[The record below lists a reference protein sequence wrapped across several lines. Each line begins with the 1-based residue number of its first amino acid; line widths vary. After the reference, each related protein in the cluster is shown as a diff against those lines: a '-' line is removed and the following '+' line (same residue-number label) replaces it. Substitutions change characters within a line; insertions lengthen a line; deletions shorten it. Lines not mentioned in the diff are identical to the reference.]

1 MENDQAKSRLSTA
14 IAIVLLAFFVVLSVA
29 SIWNDS
35 ATMDESVH
43 IPAAYSYLSQKD
55 MRLNPEHPPLL
66 KDLSAVPLLLMKINF
81 PAEHPSWAENINDQW
96 AFGPKFLY
104 ESGNDADEIIFWA
117 RIFPILL
124 AAFLGYFL
132 FVWAGKNFGRKTALL
147 TLALF
152 VFSPTILAH
161 GRLVTTDVAA
171 AAGIALATA
180 CFLNSFKN
188 PNLKNTI
195 IAGLLFGMAMLM
207 KFSTFLLMPYFFGLA
222 IVWAFLKKTGYY
234 KSLLR
239 LSLIFIIGFVVI
251 VWPVYQYNVWS
262 YPPERQARDSD
273 EMLKTFGAPPA
284 GGTEKTCLEG
294 QIKKCPVELTVWM
307 ADKPA
312 LRPFAQY
319 LLGFL
324 MVLQRST
331 GGNTTFFLGEVSNQ
345 AWPMYFPI
353 IYAIKEPLAFHI
365 LTIIA
370 LLFAAWKI
378 KEPFWRAP
386 YHRLKTWVQNH
397 FVEFA
402 LLGFIAFYWF
412 MSVRANLNIGVRHLM
427 PVIPLTYI
435 LVGNQI
441 SKWLNNAKRFNF
453 RTLAVGALF
462 IWYIFGTLWNFP
474 HFLSYFNELAGGPYG
489 GWRYATDSNL
499 DWGQDLKR
507 LADFVEEKQI
517 PSIAVDYFGGG
528 SPRYYLGDKYEPWWS
543 AKGKPRGWFAISAT
557 FRQSAWGE
565 PIKNLAT
572 KPEDNYS
579 WLRPHEPVATIGHSI
594 FVYYLP

>member
-1 MENDQAKSRLSTA
+1 METDQAKSRLSTA

-152 VFSPTILAH
+152 VFSPTVLAH

-234 KSLLR
+234 KSLLQ
-239 LSLIFIIGFVVI
+239 LSLIFLIGFVVI
-251 VWPVYQYNVWS
+251 VWPVYQYNVWN
-262 YPPERQARDSD
+262 YPPERQARDSA

-294 QIKKCPVELTVWM
+294 QIKKCPVELTVWI
-307 ADKPA
+307 ADKPI

-370 LLFAAWKI
+370 ILFAAWKI

-386 YHRLKTWVQNH
+386 YHRLKTWIQNH

-427 PVIPLTYI
+427 PVLPLTYI
-435 LVGNQI
+435 LVGSQI

-453 RTLAVGALF
+453 RTLTVGALF

>member
-262 YPPERQARDSD
+262 YPPERQARS
-273 EMLKTFGAPPA
+273 A
-284 GGTEKTCLEG
+284 GRRNG
-294 QIKKCPVELTVWM
+294 
-307 ADKPA
+307 
-312 LRPFAQY
+312 
-319 LLGFL
+319 
-324 MVLQRST
+324 
-331 GGNTTFFLGEVSNQ
+331 
-345 AWPMYFPI
+345 
-353 IYAIKEPLAFHI
+353 
-365 LTIIA
+365 
-370 LLFAAWKI
+370 
-378 KEPFWRAP
+378 
-386 YHRLKTWVQNH
+386 
-397 FVEFA
+397 
-402 LLGFIAFYWF
+402 
-412 MSVRANLNIGVRHLM
+412 
-427 PVIPLTYI
+427 
-435 LVGNQI
+435 
-441 SKWLNNAKRFNF
+441 
-453 RTLAVGALF
+453 
-462 IWYIFGTLWNFP
+462 
-474 HFLSYFNELAGGPYG
+474 
-489 GWRYATDSNL
+489 
-499 DWGQDLKR
+499 
-507 LADFVEEKQI
+507 
-517 PSIAVDYFGGG
+517 
-528 SPRYYLGDKYEPWWS
+528 
-543 AKGKPRGWFAISAT
+543 
-557 FRQSAWGE
+557 
-565 PIKNLAT
+565 KNL
-572 KPEDNYS
+572 P
-579 WLRPHEPVATIGHSI
+579 
-594 FVYYLP
+594 

>member
-152 VFSPTILAH
+152 VFSPTVLAH

-171 AAGIALATA
+171 ATGVALATA

-262 YPPERQARDSD
+262 YPPERQARDSA

>member
-1 MENDQAKSRLSTA
+1 METDQAKSRLSTA

-152 VFSPTILAH
+152 VFSPTVLAH

-222 IVWAFLKKTGYY
+222 IVWAF
-234 KSLLR
+234 
-239 LSLIFIIGFVVI
+239 F
-251 VWPVYQYNVWS
+251 QYNVWN
-262 YPPERQARDSD
+262 YPPERQARDSA

-284 GGTEKTCLEG
+284 GGAEKTCFEG

-307 ADKPA
+307 ADKPI

-453 RTLAVGALF
+453 RTLTVGALF

-489 GWRYATDSNL
+489 GWRYATASNL

-517 PSIAVDYFGGG
+517 PSIAVDFFGGG

-543 AKGKPRGWFAISAT
+543 AKGKPRGW
-557 FRQSAWGE
+557 
-565 PIKNLAT
+565 
-572 KPEDNYS
+572 
-579 WLRPHEPVATIGHSI
+579 V
-594 FVYYLP
+594 